1 MPSCGHSLISDHRA
15 RAIIE
20 DDFLEKNHQPITR
33 GSLLQKIAVAPI
45 VIGALAALA
54 TEADAKAPQNA
65 VMYQS
70 KPKDGK
76 KCIQCKFY
84 INAKKAGANGGCTQ
98 VVGSISPNGYCV
110 VWAKGAN
117 KQNKA

>member
-1 MPSCGHSLISDHRA
+1 VPGRRRSLSVHV
-15 RAIIE
+15 AIIE
-20 DDFLEKNHQPITR
+20 DDSVNKDQTSISR

-54 TEADAKAPQNA
+54 TEAEAKAPQNA
-65 VMYQS
+65 VMYQN

-76 KCIQCKFY
+76 KCSACKFY
-84 INAKKAGANGGCTQ
+84 VNAKKPGANGGCTQ
-98 VVGSISPNGYCV
+98 VSGSISPNGWCV
-110 VWAKGAN
+110 VYAPGPN